1 MSGFEVVGVL
11 IAFCHA
17 IFATLVAL
25 SLPLAIKKNSALAG
39 ILYLALAAA
48 TLIWIGRSIEIL

>member
-11 IAFCHA
+11 IAFCHLL
-17 IFATLVAL
+17 FATLVAL
-25 SLPLAIKKNSALAG
+25 SLPLAIKKNSAWAG

-48 TLIWIGRSIEIL
+48 TLIWIGRSIDLL